1 MWTHPPKVKKKDGDG
16 MTKKQLRQM
25 AERAGMTVD
34 EQMSTKQLREAM
46 QRAGV
51 AVETLEKLRAAAKS
65 AGVAV
70 DEQMTKKQLK
80 KKIEEAVNAEKETLA
95 VEGAQK
101 KDKKDKKAR
110 KEAADKA
117 AVEKALEKAEKAK
130 KAEKAAATMDEADG
144 LGDAGAV
151 ATGDGAAAQPLQLP
165 NPPSIQIFASS
176 ARYQSSRRFWC
187 YG

>member
-1 MWTHPPKVKKKDGDG
+1 MLVAPTASWVTPRRARISGVPSPRPARHGTPNVGRVSFQTRRGISERWVVWTHPPKVKKKDGDG

-130 KAEKAAATMDEADG
+130 KAE
-144 LGDAGAV
+144 
-151 ATGDGAAAQPLQLP
+151 
-165 NPPSIQIFASS
+165 
-176 ARYQSSRRFWC
+176 
-187 YG
+187 